1 MWFKNL
7 RMFALNSDFTAP
19 TDEQLKAFQFEP
31 CKSIETH
38 RLGWSPVVKGG
49 ESLML
54 EQSGS
59 MLFCLR
65 RQEKLLPAAVINE
78 LLEERIDAITDRVV
92 GRKERLTMKEDIIS
106 ELTPRAFVHS
116 TYTWGYVDT
125 VQKLVFI
132 DAPSDKKADEFLD
145 LLRQTLGS
153 LPVVPLCT
161 ESSPHVMMTRALQD
175 HNSLPGAVELGSD
188 AELRSDLEEGSV
200 IRVKQTEID
209 AEEVLAHIETGKQV
223 VKLAVNW
230 KGQVSFKL
238 REDLTVAQLKFGD
251 DLIAEARDS
260 CADDDLATRLDADFA
275 LMQLTLRR
283 VVPELVDWLGGR
295 AKVGDA

>member
-7 RMFALNSDFTAP
+7 KMFALNSDFTAP

-31 CKSIETH
+31 CKPIETC
-38 RLGWSPVVKGG
+38 RMGWSPIVKGG

-65 RQEKLLPAAVINE
+65 RQEKLLPTAVINE

-92 GRKERLTMKEDIIS
+92 GRKERLTMKDDIIS

-125 VQKLVFI
+125 VQRAVFI

-153 LPVVPLCT
+153 LPVAPLCT
-161 ESSPHVMMTRALQD
+161 ESSPSVVMTAALQN
-175 HNSLPGAVELGSD
+175 HESLPTGVELGGD

-200 IRVKQTEID
+200 IRVKQAEID

-223 VKLAVNW
+223 VKLAMNW
-230 KGQVSFKL
+230 KEQVSFQL
-238 REDLTVAQLKFGD
+238 REDLTVARLNFCD
-251 DLIAEARDS
+251 DLLNEARDS
-260 CADDDLATRLDADFA
+260 YVDDDPASRLDTDFA